1 MEIKLLD
8 LMVSLGFF
16 ILVGRVL
23 KQIFWKS
30 FSIFLRMLSL
40 IKV

>member
-8 LMVSLGFF
+8 LMVSLDFF

-23 KQIFWKS
+23 KTNLLEVF
-30 FSIFLRMLSL
+30 
-40 IKV
+40 